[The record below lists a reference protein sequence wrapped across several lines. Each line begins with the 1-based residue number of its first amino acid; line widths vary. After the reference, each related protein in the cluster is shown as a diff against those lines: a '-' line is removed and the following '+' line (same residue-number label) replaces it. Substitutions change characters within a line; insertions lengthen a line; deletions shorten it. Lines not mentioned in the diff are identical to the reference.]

1 LEYDAREVEW
11 LELVIA
17 GTCDGNVDW
26 RIFRGC
32 AGNLRKPREIKGAV
46 LSAKWKGVSGGRTVE
61 RTEIRREQ
69 SCSVMVEGGLGP
81 DMFMAR
87 LHFPAFEEAG
97 VRSTCVVFF
106 FGDEGKSDGR
116 ISIQPRLLQR
126 RVDLS
131 RQSLRE
137 QARKGSFIGAAAS

>member
-1 LEYDAREVEW
+1 MEYDARVVKW

-61 RTEIRREQ
+61 RTEIRPGQ

-87 LHFPAFEEAG
+87 LHFPAFEEAD
-97 VRSTCVVFF
+97 VRSTSVVFF
-106 FGDEGKSDGR
+106 AG
-116 ISIQPRLLQR
+116 
-126 RVDLS
+126 V
-131 RQSLRE
+131 
-137 QARKGSFIGAAAS
+137 KGNPMGGFLFSHAFFKGALT